1 MKLLLPEQYISAEE
15 IRSRVAELGQNI
27 TADYSEREINV
38 VSITNGAMLFTSDL
52 IRNIALPL
60 RLDSIM
66 MGSYEGTESTGSVRT
81 RSELK
86 LNLTGR
92 DVLIVDEILDTG
104 NTLSFAR
111 ELVMKM
117 EPASV
122 KICVLL
128 NKQCRRIVDISADYT
143 GFEIPDEFVIGY
155 GLDYNEYYRNLPYIG
170 IKRDN

>member
-1 MKLLLPEQYISAEE
+1 MRLLLPEEYISAEK
-15 IRSRVAELGQNI
+15 IRSRVVEIGQEI
-27 TADYSEREINV
+27 AADYAEREINV
-38 VSITNGAMLFTSDL
+38 VSITNGAMLFTADL

-66 MGSYEGTESTGSVRT
+66 MGSYEGTQSTGKVKA

-86 LNLTGR
+86 LDLTGR

-104 NTLSFAR
+104 NTLNFAR
-111 ELVMKM
+111 ELIMKM
-117 EPASV
+117 QPASV

-128 NKQCRRIVDISADYT
+128 NKQCRREVDITADYT

-170 IKRDN
+170 IKRDI

>member
-1 MKLLLPEQYISAEE
+1 MKLLLPEEYISAEK
-15 IRSRVAELGQNI
+15 IRSRVVELGQMI
-27 TADYSEREINV
+27 TADYAEREINV
-38 VSITNGAMLFTSDL
+38 VSITNGAMLFTADL

-66 MGSYEGTESTGSVRT
+66 MGSYEGTKSTGEVRA

-86 LNLTGR
+86 LDLTGR

-104 NTLSFAR
+104 NTLHYCR
-111 ELVMKM
+111 ELIMKM

-122 KICVLL
+122 KICTLL
-128 NKQCRRIVDISADYT
+128 NKEYNRTVDITADYT
-143 GFEIPDEFVIGY
+143 GFDIPDEFVIGY

-170 IKRDN
+170 IKRGA